1 MEPDHSAHV
10 TGLLVRWREGDEDA
24 GGQVIEAVYRE
35 LRRVASV
42 YLSRESG
49 LMTLQPTALVN
60 DLCVNMLSGS
70 PVSCENR
77 LHFLHL
83 AARQMRRLIV
93 DYVRR
98 RTVQKRGG
106 YSRPVSLDEA
116 HDHSIEVDDRV
127 AAVNSALTS
136 LERLDARAAA
146 VVEMRYFG
154 GLTEQEIG
162 DILLISTATVK
173 RDWEFARSW
182 LLAQLKAGQPP
193 SHVRGSG
200 QSRERK

>member
-10 TGLLVRWREGDEDA
+10 TGLLVRWREGDEEA
-24 GGQVIEAVYRE
+24 GGQIIEAVYRE
-35 LRRVASV
+35 LRRVASI

-49 LMTLQPTALVN
+49 MVTLQPTALVN
-60 DLCVNMLSGS
+60 DLCVNLLSGA

-83 AARQMRRLIV
+83 AARQMRRMIV

-98 RTVQKRGG
+98 HTGLKRGG
-106 YSRPVSLDEA
+106 HDRPLPLDEA
-116 HDHSIEVDDRV
+116 RDHAIEVDHRV
-127 AAVNSALTS
+127 TAVNDALTR
-136 LERLDARAAA
+136 LESLDARAAA

-154 GLTEQEIG
+154 GLTEQEIA

-182 LLAQLKAGQPP
+182 LLTQL
-193 SHVRGSG
+193 R
-200 QSRERK
+200 

>member
-1 MEPDHSAHV
+1 MGPDHSSQI

-24 GGQVIEAVYRE
+24 AGQIVEAVYRE
-35 LRRVASV
+35 LRRVASM
-42 YLSRESG
+42 YLSREPG
-49 LMTLQPTALVN
+49 MMTLQPTALVN
-60 DLCVNMLSGS
+60 DLCVNMLSGA

-83 AARQMRRLIV
+83 AARQMRRMIV

-98 RTVQKRGG
+98 RSVQKRGG
-106 YSRPVSLDEA
+106 YERPVSLDEA
-116 HDHSIEVDDRV
+116 RDHAIEVDDRV
-127 AAVNSALTS
+127 AAVNDALAR
-136 LERLDARAAA
+136 LEGLDARAAA

-182 LLAQLKAGQPP
+182 LLAQLKA
-193 SHVRGSG
+193 
-200 QSRERK
+200 